1 VKWIET
7 RILKALSRRSLVTT
21 TLALSA
27 IVLDE
32 VRSLEEDDNFEVA
45 VQMLRSKGLM
55 QVKKDK
61 DGFTTYS
68 LAA

>member
-1 VKWIET
+1 MI
-7 RILKALSRRSLVTT
+7 TT

-27 IVLDE
+27 IVLAD
-32 VRSLEEDDNFEVA
+32 VRSLEEDDNFKVA
-45 VQMLRSKGLM
+45 VQMLTSRELI
-55 QVKKDK
+55 QVGTDR